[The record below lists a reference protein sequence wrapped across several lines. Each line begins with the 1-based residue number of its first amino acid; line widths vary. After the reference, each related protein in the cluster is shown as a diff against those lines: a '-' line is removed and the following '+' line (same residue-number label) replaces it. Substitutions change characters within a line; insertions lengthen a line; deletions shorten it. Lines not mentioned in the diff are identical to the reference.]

1 MKDYFSF
8 WFLLLPAGFPGPV
21 LLLAPCFPWVGFIVC
36 LCAPLLFSVWLPY
49 SLWVSFT
56 WRLSLP
62 RLVGLFATVSS
73 FGFHLLLSLAASS
86 VPLFLLC
93 STLLFSVVLR
103 SLGDLL
109 CSFGLAPF
117 SFLARWLLSPGSGF
131 QLLLLG
137 FPVGL
142 PRVFLSCAIA
152 SFLPLGY
159 SCFVGVHCVPCSSLL
174 YILLVTLSFS
184 VFSVLYFFYT
194 SFRLSSSSY
203 LLSLFGFVPFLLPR
217 LPLMCLDV
225 GSSGC
230 VSSYGFVVGWASY
243 FLVLCFGCFLFDF
256 IRGFT
261 SCFRFLGLFSSW
273 RGFAEVW

>member
-1 MKDYFSF
+1 MLLFSSLCGF
-8 WFLLLPAGFPGPV
+8 LMLCGFPSLGVFPCLTLLDFSPPFLLLSFICYCRSLRPLSLSSSCVPLCCFRWSSGRLVAFCV
-21 LLLAPCFPWVGFIVC
+21 LLA
-36 LCAPLLFSVWLPY
+36 LLP
-49 SLWVSFT
+49 
-56 WRLSLP
+56 
-62 RLVGLFATVSS
+62 
-73 FGFHLLLSLAASS
+73 
-86 VPLFLLC
+86 
-93 STLLFSVVLR
+93 
-103 SLGDLL
+103 
-109 CSFGLAPF
+109 
-117 SFLARWLLSPGSGF
+117 SFLARWLLSLVSGF
-131 QLLLLG
+131 QLLVLG
-137 FPVGL
+137 FPVSL

-194 SFRLSSSSY
+194 GFRLSSSSY
-203 LLSLFGFVPFLLPR
+203 LLSLFGFVPFLLLPR

-225 GSSGC
+225 GSSWY

-256 IRGFT
+256 LRGFT

-273 RGFAEVW
+273 RGFAVVW